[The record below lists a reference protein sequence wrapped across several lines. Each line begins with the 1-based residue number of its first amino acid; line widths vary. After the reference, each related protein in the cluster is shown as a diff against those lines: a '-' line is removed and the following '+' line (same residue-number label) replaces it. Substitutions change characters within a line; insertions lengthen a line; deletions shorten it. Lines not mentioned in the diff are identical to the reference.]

1 MAHREPRR
9 TQLTR
14 AISRSWLSIKQAGRR
29 LLAELNYDLTFEQ
42 LMVLFILA
50 DRDGQNL
57 RALASQADRD
67 RTTMTRMIDGLERRN
82 LVVRVPGRDDRRNK
96 IVYLTSSGR
105 KLTEA
110 METESVAFEN
120 QAFKGISLK
129 QADEAVKVLNQI
141 SENLGYEE

>member
-57 RALASQADRD
+57 RALASQADRN

-96 IVYLTSSGR
+96 IVYLTRSGR
-105 KLTEA
+105 KMTEA
-110 METESVAFEN
+110 LETESVTFEN
-120 QAFKGISLK
+120 QAFKGVSLK
-129 QADEAVKVLNQI
+129 QTEEAVKVLNRI